1 MAEAVGGEQG
11 VARHEQAGDV
21 GHQIPVVHEAAGH
34 TEQLALLRQEFGAG
48 PAHAVTLQDVLG
60 GIEARFG
67 EVLVHGHVGLALL
80 THHHAPDDLPL
91 QLRHIGQVGV
101 EGQLI
106 AHLLQLVI
114 GQCLRP
120 IVGVLGLLDVAALQE
135 VVLPLGGLE
144 PLLYV
149 GKNVAVTVGVGDL
162 LALSVDKG
170 GGIPGVVVIARGIG
184 REGAS
189 GGGELGPDGF
199 FHHVELRAGAPAHG
213 VAVADGAHGAELAQ
227 AGIGG
232 GEQPHTGGTAHGDDG
247 CLAGEHIE
255 LAGAGV
261 NAGGAYTLGP
271 VLAALS
277 QQGGDH
283 DAIHDLHA
291 QTAAFLLHSG
301 LEGSAP
307 DADGEP
313 ILIIIGE
320 HQLGLFIPE
329 GRTLEL
335 VLGVPDLAAHLLD
348 VLQMIPALAALYI
361 MRDAVVVAVVV
372 VQHGLHQI
380 LRRNT
385 GAGVGGGALPVVA
398 AAAARAG
405 TLGRAL
411 FHQNHALA
419 ALGGVDGGHAA
430 GDAAA
435 QHDHIRLH
443 AVDLAHLGRIGPFH
457 FAHAFAPPFI
467 HSFIRDKTAAAGST
481 AFREAASD
489 NDDFAI
495 RAYVIKCL

>member
-1 MAEAVGGEQG
+1 M
-11 VARHEQAGDV
+11 
-21 GHQIPVVHEAAGH
+21 
-34 TEQLALLRQEFGAG
+34 LS
-48 PAHAVTLQDVLG
+48 
-60 GIEARFG
+60 
-67 EVLVHGHVGLALL
+67 
-80 THHHAPDDLPL
+80 
-91 QLRHIGQVGV
+91 
-101 EGQLI
+101 
-106 AHLLQLVI
+106 
-114 GQCLRP
+114 
-120 IVGVLGLLDVAALQE
+120 
-135 VVLPLGGLE
+135 LGGLE

-149 GKNVAVTVGVGDL
+149 GENVSVTVGVGDL
-162 LALSVDKG
+162 LALSVDEG

-184 REGAS
+184 REGAPS
-189 GGGELGPDGF
+189 GGELGPDGF

-247 CLAGEHIE
+247 RLAGEHIE
-255 LAGAGV
+255 LAGTGV
-261 NAGGAYTLGP
+261 NAGGAHTLGP
-271 VLAALS
+271 VLATLS
-277 QQGGDH
+277 QQGCDH

-291 QTAAFLLHSG
+291 QTAAFLLHCG

-313 ILIIIGE
+313 VLIVIGE
-320 HQLGLFIPE
+320 HQLGLFVPE
-329 GRTLEL
+329 GRALEL
-335 VLGVPDLAAHLLD
+335 VLGIPDLAAHLLD

-361 MRDAVVVAVVV
+361 MGDAVVVAVVV

-411 FHQNHALA
+411 FHQDHALA
-419 ALGGVDGGHAA
+419 AFGGVDSGHAS

-467 HSFIRDKTAAAGST
+467 HS
-481 AFREAASD
+481 
-489 NDDFAI
+489 
-495 RAYVIKCL
+495 